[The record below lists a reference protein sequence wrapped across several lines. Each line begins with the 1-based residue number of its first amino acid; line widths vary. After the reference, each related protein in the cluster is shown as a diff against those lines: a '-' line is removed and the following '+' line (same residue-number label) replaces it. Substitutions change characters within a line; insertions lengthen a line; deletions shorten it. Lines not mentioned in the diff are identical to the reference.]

1 VAIIKFQAAQPWLTL
16 LARLILGVTLFIA
29 GISKVVNFDG
39 SILAVRLYQILPF
52 ELSAFAGIALPIL
65 EIAVGLLL
73 ITGTFTRFAALA
85 GALFMLAFIIAIA
98 SVWARGISID
108 CGCFGNGGEVDPS
121 QTQYPLDILRD
132 LGLLVCGA
140 WAFWKP
146 KSVLAVDRLLAD
158 DLTVIDEEDED
169 G

>member
-1 VAIIKFQAAQPWLTL
+1 
-16 LARLILGVTLFIA
+16 
-29 GISKVVNFDG
+29 
-39 SILAVRLYQILPF
+39 
-52 ELSAFAGIALPIL
+52 LPIL

-73 ITGTFTRFAALA
+73 ITGTFTRLAALA
-85 GALFMLAFIIAIA
+85 GALFMLAYIIAIA

-108 CGCFGNGGEVDPS
+108 CGCFSEAKVVDPS

-132 LGLLVCGA
+132 LGLMVCGA

-146 KSVLAVDRLLAD
+146 KSALAIDRLLAD
-158 DLTVIDEEDED
+158 DLTVVIDEEDED